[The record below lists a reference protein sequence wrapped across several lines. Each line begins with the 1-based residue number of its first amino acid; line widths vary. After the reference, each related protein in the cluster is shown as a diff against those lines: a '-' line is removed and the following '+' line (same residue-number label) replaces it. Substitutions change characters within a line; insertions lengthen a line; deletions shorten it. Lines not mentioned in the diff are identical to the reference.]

1 MKKLITILMIISIAA
16 CTSTSNQVPAW
27 LTQPTKVYPQSQ
39 YLSAVGQGRDVEQAK
54 QVALANLSRIFSVSI
69 AEEQIDKS
77 HFSTEQGKTNN
88 EVTRFIS
95 AKANQELKGA
105 VIKETYQDQ
114 QGQSYAVAV
123 MEKLPAAKTFR
134 DSIRQLDRK
143 IAGNLS
149 YAENDAPNFFKALKA
164 LEQAHLAQQQ
174 RENDNRSLM
183 LVASKGIVSQ
193 TTSADI
199 KNLIKT
205 SLATLSFKVSSED
218 AFLSKQLSASAA
230 NLGVKLSQTSPI
242 LLQGKIE
249 QQPPLAQGGW
259 FWLRGNIHIS
269 VKDGESTTQQL
280 LFPFKISAQQE
291 SMLTQRLE
299 KHIADNL
306 ENYIIKAIFKE

>member
-16 CTSTSNQVPAW
+16 CTSTSNQVPTW
-27 LTQPTKVYPQSQ
+27 LAQPTKVYPQSQ
-39 YLSAVGQGRDVEQAK
+39 YLAAVGQGRDVEQAK

-164 LEQAHLAQQQ
+164 VEQAHLAQQQ

-249 QQPPLAQGGW
+249 QQPPLTQGGW